1 MRVIERLTAV
11 QIQLRSTLST
21 QICGLKPQPQPR
33 PIPVLRREPAK
44 SLYRKRPAHPCH
56 ITPNL
61 PIQLLDFAGVRFLL
75 P

>member
-21 QICGLKPQPQPR
+21 QVCGLKPQLQPR

-44 SLYRKRPAHPCH
+44 SLYRKRLVHPAASHL
-56 ITPNL
+56 T
-61 PIQLLDFAGVRFLL
+61 FRYSSWTSRESGFLL